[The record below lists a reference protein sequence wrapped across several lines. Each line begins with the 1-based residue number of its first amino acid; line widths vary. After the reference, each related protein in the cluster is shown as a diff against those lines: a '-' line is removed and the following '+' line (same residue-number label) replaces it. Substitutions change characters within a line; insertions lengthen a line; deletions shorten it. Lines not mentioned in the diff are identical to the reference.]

1 MALIARTT
9 YEDVKRIGEEIMLGL
24 RTAGSLEAA
33 AQSFVTRLV
42 RRFPSVALARVFGT
56 VRLNRLPPDESA
68 AAATAGGG
76 IGLLPSTEVLTL
88 LGTAG
93 ARPEWNDRHRSR
105 EHLAIPLVSRAHVD
119 EIPMVAR
126 LLADLRYKLNDDAN
140 ASAFVTR
147 AFANANGLFFVPDA
161 ATTRDEK
168 GRNIVPATDF
178 IRENE
183 IRSVF
188 GFGGSYV
195 IQPMFVATILFT
207 RERFT
212 KSAAMNFLQLSSAF
226 KAGTSRFVSRGL
238 LFAGEDAARSNG

>member
-9 YEDVKRIGEEIMLGL
+9 YEDVERIGEELTLAL
-24 RTAGSLEAA
+24 RTADSLEAA
-33 AQSFVTRLV
+33 AQSFVTQLV

-56 VRLNRLPPDESA
+56 VRLNRLPSAESVA
-68 AAATAGGG
+68 AGTAAGGV
-76 IGLLPSTEVLTL
+76 GLLPSTEVLTL

-93 ARPEWNDRHRSR
+93 ARPEWNDRHRSQA
-105 EHLAIPLVSRAHVD
+105 HLAIPLVSRAHVD

-126 LLADLRYKLNDDAN
+126 LLADLRYKLNDDATT
-140 ASAFVTR
+140 SAFVTR

-168 GRNIVPATDF
+168 GRNIVPAADF
-178 IRENE
+178 IREHE

-195 IQPMFVATILFT
+195 IQPMFVSTVLFT
-207 RERFT
+207 RESLT
-212 KSAAMNFLQLSSAF
+212 KAAAMNFLQLSSAF
-226 KAGTSRFVSRGL
+226 KAGTSRFVSRGM
-238 LFAGEDAARSNG
+238 LFGGEAAARSNG